1 MTNITDCNRTANK
14 QLADSNWAVRIG
26 RSMIDNYCNPD
37 DFGAL
42 IALAAVLAW
51 RDRGPGWLLDGE
63 RTSAQRPP
71 GGWAPLLG
79 VTRHTWI
86 SWRDRAIDLRLLS
99 KSNGE
104 YAGGGLVPLLRPI
117 EAVQMREHE
126 TEAREV
132 PAEQFAR
139 IPAAALFDPKLS
151 RTAKRVLVGLCLY
164 RKPNGLARVAVPTIA
179 KRAGL
184 NERNA
189 RLGLRQLERA
199 GAIKANGLFAKVRTY
214 KIVEPKVNAS
224 VQSETPHCALRDPP
238 SVQSE
243 TPLRAVGD
251 PPAVQSETPY
261 QESYQE
267 KPSSEKHQE
276 KVSGAEGRRPPQ
288 MDLALMRL
296 LPGRKDV
303 RQESGAIVEPTPT
316 PERCRER
323 IATLEATLSTMNHCT
338 PGWSTLTK
346 HRNEYLAAL
355 SPDTELRASA

>member
-1 MTNITDCNRTANK
+1 
-14 QLADSNWAVRIG
+14 
-26 RSMIDNYCNPD
+26 MIDKHCNSD

-42 IALAAVLAW
+42 LAFVAVTTW
-51 RDRGPGWLLDGE
+51 RFRGPGWGG
-63 RTSAQRPP
+63 RASAERPP

-86 SWRDRAIDLRLLS
+86 SWRDRAIDHELMS
-99 KSNGE
+99 EAQGE
-104 YAGGGLVPLLRPI
+104 YESGATVPLLQPI

-214 KIVEPKVNAS
+214 EIVEPKAKAS
-224 VQSETPHCALRDPP
+224 VQSETPPRALRDPP
-238 SVQSE
+238 AVQSE

-276 KVSGAEGRRPPQ
+276 KGSGAERPLPTNGAQPFRRHHPQ
-288 MDLALMRL
+288 NELVLMRVIEGSSTSM
-296 LPGRKDV
+296 PVTDAP
-303 RQESGAIVEPTPT
+303 EPEPTPD
-316 PERCRER
+316 ERRAKVVELDE
-323 IATLEATLSTMNHCT
+323 TLNLMKRSSAAYKVMTGIRDEH
-338 PGWSTLTK
+338 
-346 HRNEYLAAL
+346 LAAL
-355 SPDTELRASA
+355 GADAARRASA